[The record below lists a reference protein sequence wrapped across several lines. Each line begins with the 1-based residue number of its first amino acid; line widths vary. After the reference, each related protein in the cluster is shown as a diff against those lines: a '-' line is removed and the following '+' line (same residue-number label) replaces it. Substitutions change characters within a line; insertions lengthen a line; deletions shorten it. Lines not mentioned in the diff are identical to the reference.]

1 MTDQRQTRNARRGEA
16 IVGVDY
22 SHYLIPR
29 DNTVRP
35 DPDRIVALI
44 DAWIEKGFVV
54 RPESVLAQDQRTSNG
69 RRSETGAR
77 FMTRPLHAEA
87 LKPEPAPPPR
97 KGFWSRFWGGA
108 QKPPPADPW
117 MPFRIPPV
125 GESLSALANPCT
137 LIRWE
142 GHPSAIYPLQTVAE
156 FSSQGERGLPHSLVI
171 EVSDD
176 FANPNTDPYG
186 VGVDTKQVNPS
197 CSCGCNLEYED
208 TMGWLTVE
216 KIRRVCPACRRAFRP
231 QDQVAEIV
239 DANGAK
245 TRQAGGL
252 CNRFAITI
260 AFGKQMPLYVRN
272 SAGELTEATPK
283 VTGLFLDTCSAA
295 LGIELNEFSYYS

>member
-1 MTDQRQTRNARRGEA
+1 M
-16 IVGVDY
+16 GVNY

-35 DPDRIVALI
+35 DPERIVALI

-54 RPESVLAQDQRTSNG
+54 RPESVLAHDQPVSNG
-69 RRSETGAR
+69 RRPETGAR

-87 LKPEPAPPPR
+87 SEPEQAPAPR
-97 KGFWSRFWGGA
+97 KGFWSRFWGEA

-117 MPFRIPPV
+117 MPFLIPPV
-125 GESLSALANPCT
+125 GESLSALANPCA

-142 GHPSAIYPLQTVAE
+142 GNPSATYPLQTVTELIA
-156 FSSQGERGLPHSLVI
+156 QGDRRLPHSLI
-171 EVSDD
+171 IDVSDD

-186 VGVDTKQVNPS
+186 AGGDTRQVNPS

-208 TMGWLTVE
+208 TMGWLGIE
-216 KIRRVCPACRRAFRP
+216 KIRRVCPACRLAFRP
-231 QDQVAEIV
+231 QDQIADIV

-245 TRQAGGL
+245 TSQAGGL

-260 AFGKQMPLYVRN
+260 DFTKEMPLYVRGSN
-272 SAGELTEATPK
+272 GELTETTPK
-283 VTGLFLDTCSAA
+283 VTGLFLNTCSAA
-295 LGIELNEFSYYS
+295 LGIELNEFSYYG